1 MSADLLCSPLTYLLG
16 EVCGAT
22 YPSSL
27 VAGLRQ
33 EVADML
39 EMTEHSDQV
48 MIMMMMMM
56 LIIMMIVMMMMMMV
70 IIKMMTRGVLS
81 G

>member
-1 MSADLLCSPLTYLLG
+1 M
-16 EVCGAT
+16 CGAT

-39 EMTEHSDQV
+39 EMTEHCDQV
-48 MIMMMMMM
+48 MIMIMMMM
-56 LIIMMIVMMMMMMV
+56 LMIMMIMMMV

-81 G
+81 GW